1 LASDVEI
8 DRALNALD
16 VTLNDQRVEALDVER
31 LDAIVV
37 ESLGGEPLLRVS
49 ADVVEPERIAWMRDD
64 ALTDVGRVERV
75 GDGRWTVARCEPAS
89 SPPPDLTVTLPAG
102 TGFRDEP
109 STEHVAIL
117 PRAPVAAA
125 LAAPALI
132 VTLML
137 ISEIAS
143 QPTFAPGVE
152 SSSWTPLRGVAA
164 LIAGTGAYGGS
175 FDVPAILGGLVV
187 LALGPAPAPAPAMAL
202 GVAWAL
208 LVMQAIGVN
217 LLVGLAQ
224 SEPTVYESLPPWG
237 WWAAH
242 GAYGL
247 ALGGALAVLGR
258 RDAA

>member
-1 LASDVEI
+1 MASDVEI
-8 DRALNALD
+8 DRALNALN
-16 VTLNDQRVEALDVER
+16 VTLNDQRVEELDVER

-64 ALTDVGRVERV
+64 TLTDVGRVERV

-89 SPPPDLTVTLPAG
+89 PPPPDLTVTMPAG

-109 STEHVAIL
+109 STEHVAL
-117 PRAPVAAA
+117 FPRAPVAAA

-143 QPTFAPGVE
+143 QPTWAPGVE

-164 LIAGTGAYGGS
+164 LIAGTGAYGGD
-175 FDVPAILGGLVV
+175 FDLPPILGGLV
-187 LALGPAPAPAPAMAL
+187 
-202 GVAWAL
+202 AL
-208 LVMQAIGVN
+208 LLFA
-217 LLVGLAQ
+217 
-224 SEPTVYESLPPWG
+224 TVV
-237 WWAAH
+237 
-242 GAYGL
+242 
-247 ALGGALAVLGR
+247 GGAGAAPSSSRSDRRRRCCRRWASASRGR
-258 RDAA
+258 CW